1 MENDNLNDEKR
12 SRICDIMNDFQSDE
26 WSEKYEEILS
36 LLRDT
41 VIFDFD
47 DDNNITDEIQAKE
60 NKKTG
65 KGNYFIHG

>member
-26 WSEKYEEILS
+26 WSEKYEKILS

-47 DDNNITDEIQAKE
+47 DDNDITDEIQAKE

-65 KGNYFIHG
+65 KGNYFFHG

>member
-47 DDNNITDEIQAKE
+47 DDNDITDEIQAKE

-65 KGNYFIHG
+65 KDNYFIHG

>member
-47 DDNNITDEIQAKE
+47 DADDITVQLQEKE
-60 NKKTG
+60 NKKMG
-65 KGNYFIHG
+65 EGNYFIRG